1 MTKAEIAGAIGG
13 IGLAGIATYLLIRKK
28 PATISPPS
36 SSSGYTVDLIAS
48 STSILVGTPEVFTV
62 EVYQNGLPVNNA
74 LVSLKDVTTGVE
86 SSTATVF
93 GNATFSITVN
103 TAGTYIFQAESEGV
117 QSNTVSLAVEATVTC
132 PCGYVYSGGNCVPM
146 QPSAIQFQYNGNVT
160 SFANVDMGFYVGLI
174 LIPATIYV
182 FVDKVTI
189 EYGKTGVACP
199 QSPPTGPTE
208 TTLSGTFPLDVSAV
222 DASDVPVG
230 CQTFNLSLNTTTMS
244 YTDDYGITWLL
255 TFSVPSSVTANS
267 SGIANA
273 TINWTLTRSWN
284 GDNPV
289 SALSMPSTQTLP
301 FGSLILTAGLPSS
314 TLTGSIDLNISAVM
328 CYYT

>member
-13 IGLAGIATYLLIRKK
+13 IGLAGIATYLLIRKQ
-28 PATISPPS
+28 PVTTPPS

-74 LVSLKDVTTGVE
+74 LVSLEDITTGVE

-117 QSNTVSLAVEATVTC
+117 QSNTVSLVVESTVTC
-132 PCGYVYSGGNCVPM
+132 PCGYVYSDGNCVPM
-146 QPSAIQFQYNGNVT
+146 QPSTIQFQYNGNVT
-160 SFANVDMGFYVGLI
+160 SFADVDMGFYVGLI

-222 DASDVPVG
+222 DASDAPIG

-284 GDNPV
+284 GDNPI
-289 SALSMPSTQTLP
+289 SALSLPPTQTLP

-314 TLTGSIDLNISAVM
+314 TLAGSIDLNISAVM
-328 CYYT
+328 CYYA